1 MTILPNPNLPDPN
14 ILSVSALNQKI
25 KWLLESEWLQLEVYG
40 EVSNLVKAQSGHC
53 YFSLKD
59 QHASI
64 RCVIFKGQCSQYP
77 DNGQAIQLKGQLSFY
92 APRGDCQII
101 GSYWQPKGQGGLQ
114 AELKKRFA
122 RCDALGLFDASL
134 KKRLPAYPEHIVIV
148 TAAQSAAYQDVLKVH
163 RKRFPLCN
171 TSIQSCLVQG
181 SSAPSSIKQALIQAD
196 EMNADVI
203 LLCRGGGS
211 LEDLWCFNDENL
223 IHLMAKLKTPI
234 ITGIGHEVDSTLAD
248 FVADATE
255 ATPTAAMERL
265 LPDQHDC
272 MQYLDHYQ
280 RQLLRLVNHIID
292 QQRWHLSKTNNRLAL
307 KTLIEPLNWNTLNN
321 IKRMQAAIKQL
332 MHDHHQRHLTITQK
346 LRLLTPRLQPLL
358 LELQQGNT
366 RLKQACD
373 QTINQQ
379 QQQLSIHINTLKTL
393 SPHACFERGYAM
405 IAQDTLISS
414 IHQMNT
420 DQPFKL
426 ALKDGDINVIDY
438 EIS

>member
-1 MTILPNPNLPDPN
+1 
-14 ILSVSALNQKI
+14 
-25 KWLLESEWLQLEVYG
+25 
-40 EVSNLVKAQSGHC
+40 
-53 YFSLKD
+53 
-59 QHASI
+59 
-64 RCVIFKGQCSQYP
+64 
-77 DNGQAIQLKGQLSFY
+77 
-92 APRGDCQII
+92 
-101 GSYWQPKGQGGLQ
+101 
-114 AELKKRFA
+114 
-122 RCDALGLFDASL
+122 
-134 KKRLPAYPEHIVIV
+134 
-148 TAAQSAAYQDVLKVH
+148 
-163 RKRFPLCN
+163 
-171 TSIQSCLVQG
+171 
-181 SSAPSSIKQALIQAD
+181 
-196 EMNADVI
+196 
-203 LLCRGGGS
+203 
-211 LEDLWCFNDENL
+211 
-223 IHLMAKLKTPI
+223 MAKLKTPI

-292 QQRWHLSKTNNRLAL
+292 QQRWHLSKANNRLAL
-307 KTLIEPLNWNTLNN
+307 KTLIEPLNWNTLSN

-346 LRLLTPRLQPLL
+346 LRLLTPRLQTLL
-358 LELQQGNT
+358 LALQQGNT